1 MQKLLAFRLK
11 HKLAAKMRIQGSHKP
26 CTTSVQQ
33 LQRPQPRWWSVVPP
47 LPLPQVEKKWTNA
60 RGGRISGRIEH
71 IR

>member
-33 LQRPQPRWWSVVPP
+33 LQQPQTKLVVGASSSAIATSGKEMVKCTWW
-47 LPLPQVEKKWTNA
+47 QNIGKD
-60 RGGRISGRIEH
+60 
-71 IR
+71 